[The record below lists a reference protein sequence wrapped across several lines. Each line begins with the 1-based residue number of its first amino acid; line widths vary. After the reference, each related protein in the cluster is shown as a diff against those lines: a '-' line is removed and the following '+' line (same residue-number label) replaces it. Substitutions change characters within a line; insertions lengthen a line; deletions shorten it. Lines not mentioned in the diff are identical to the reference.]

1 VASMNEATKT
11 NRIRGEEFKL
21 RYLSGRVIDIGCGK
35 DLVVPGAIPFDL
47 PKAMPNGYSMIS
59 SPSRSTVSIVAIALS
74 T

>member
-1 VASMNEATKT
+1 MASMNEATKT

-47 PKAMPNGYSMIS
+47 PQGDAQWVLDDFE
-59 SPSRSTVSIVAIALS
+59 PSCSTVSIVAIALS